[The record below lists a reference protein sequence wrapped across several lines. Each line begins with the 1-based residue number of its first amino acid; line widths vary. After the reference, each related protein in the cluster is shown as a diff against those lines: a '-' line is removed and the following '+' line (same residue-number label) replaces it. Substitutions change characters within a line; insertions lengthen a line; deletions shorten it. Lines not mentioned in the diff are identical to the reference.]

1 MALDLLLALAWL
13 GAPIGAL
20 LGPQAGA
27 GAADPFAARAELGEG
42 PLQNDVFL
50 PSSREAEQE
59 LARGDE
65 VYAGLLKAER
75 LQGAQRGRPWL
86 TALEPWHSALALSRP
101 GDAVVVR
108 PWKGT
113 QPDLDTPWPD
123 PDGTAG
129 GGLGNRPMRR
139 TESVE
144 DAVLRRLLAL
154 PADGQQ
160 AWLTR
165 FSGLANDEL
174 AAAHSAPA
182 LLASVERL
190 HPGTPGAGRAA
201 LMLAERELELGTWE
215 LARSWLERAERHAAY
230 ASDAGLQAAV
240 STRSELARTLA
251 RSRTVEPRPMPAS
264 ARDLEFLA
272 EIPLEDLGDLR
283 RFYLPRPGIRVQ
295 PDAAWAESGL
305 AVIQTEERALVLD
318 LADGRRVADF
328 EPIEL
333 AARSGI
339 GLNLREPPRLA
350 PGWNARAAIGNGR
363 LVLALCT
370 SPPALLCV
378 SRAPGELFTGLETPR
393 LEWAI
398 AGGERVVP
406 ARSERAPLAG
416 WPAGRVQPGPLV
428 LGGCA
433 YVQVHEPDGEGPD
446 AEAGGR
452 AKAHLVCLDL
462 ADGSVRWSRL
472 LARGAPIAERTLRLR
487 GDSGEE
493 TAALPLERAGERILA
508 VTHLG
513 AAALVDA
520 CDGRLVWS
528 FAYRRRPG
536 HGERWSASM
545 PAILPEGVLIAPADS
560 DRAYWLRGAPDLEG
574 RGVLLQPP
582 LWRGEAEA
590 LLGGDARRAVV
601 LARSGRERALAEWD
615 GADGSQRMAPWLAPG
630 ETFTGLGALSSE
642 RALFATDRALY
653 LHDRGRELYL
663 LDAAKYPRPFP
674 AAGGRVVARGERALV
689 IGPHMAWLFSLR

>member
-1 MALDLLLALAWL
+1 MVRAHLAALAWL
-13 GAPIGAL
+13 AAL
-20 LGPQAGA
+20 AGPQGGA

-50 PSSREAEQE
+50 PTSRDAEFQ

-65 VYAGLLKAER
+65 AYAALRKATDR
-75 LQGAQRGRPWL
+75 AAWL
-86 TALEPWHSALALSRP
+86 TALEPWHAALAATQA

-113 QPDLDTPWPD
+113 EADLDSPWPD

-129 GGLGNRPMRR
+129 GGVGDRPVRR
-139 TESVE
+139 TESIE
-144 DAVLRRLLAL
+144 DAVLRRLFAL
-154 PADGQQ
+154 PSEGRT
-160 AWLTR
+160 AWLAR

-174 AAAHSAPA
+174 EAARGAPA
-182 LLASVERL
+182 LLSGVERA

-201 LMLAERELELGTWE
+201 LALAERELEVGAWE
-215 LARSWLERAERHAAY
+215 LAQSWLERAARHASLAN
-230 ASDAGLQAAV
+230 DADLREAV
-240 STRSELARTLA
+240 GRRADLAQTLA
-251 RSRTVEPRPMPAS
+251 RSRTSEPAPMPGG

-283 RFYLPRPGIRVQ
+283 RFYLPRPGVRVQ
-295 PDAAWAESGL
+295 PDAAWTDSGL

-318 LADGRRVADF
+318 LSDGRRVADF

-333 AARSGI
+333 AARAGL

-350 PGWNARAAIGNGR
+350 PGWNARPAIGSAR

-370 SPPALLCV
+370 SPPAVLCV
-378 SRAPGELFTGLETPR
+378 SRAPGELFTGLEAPQ

-398 AGGERVVP
+398 AGGERVLP
-406 ARSERAPLAG
+406 ASGERAPLEG
-416 WPAGRVQPGPLV
+416 WPAGRIQPGPLAF
-428 LGGCA
+428 GGCA
-433 YVQVHEPDGEGPD
+433 FVQVHEPDGEGQD
-446 AEAGGR
+446 GGR

-462 ADGSVRWSRL
+462 ADGKLRWSRL

-487 GDSGEE
+487 GDTGEE
-493 TAALPLERAGERILA
+493 VAAQPLERVGQRILA

-520 CDGRLVWS
+520 CDGRLVWT

-536 HGERWSASM
+536 HGERWSTSAPSVV
-545 PAILPEGVLIAPADS
+545 AGDVLLAPSDS

-574 RGVLLQPP
+574 RGLLLHAP
-582 LWRGEAEA
+582 LWRLEAEA
-590 LLGGDARRAVV
+590 LLGGDERHALV
-601 LARSGRERALAEWD
+601 LARSGRERGLAEWD
-615 GADGSQRMAPWLAPG
+615 AVDGSQRAAPGLAPG
-630 ETFTGLGALSSE
+630 EIFTGLGALSAE

-653 LHDRGRELYL
+653 LHDRSRELYL
-663 LDAAKYPRPFP
+663 LDAAEYPRPFP
-674 AAGGRVVARGERALV
+674 AAGGRVVARGDRALV
-689 IGPHMAWLFSLR
+689 IGPHLAWLFALR